1 MLPPIPPQMLRSIIT
16 VGACTEIDRDRRKIV
31 TPYTVKRVHLQPSAS
46 VRKTS
51 ANTDVVLRAMLFVDA
66 RLSRPALDWEQ
77 LLRTAQ
83 RCGGDV
89 SILHR
94 KETYTVATVEA
105 IPDDE
110 DNLHHWEIGLV

>member
-1 MLPPIPPQMLRSIIT
+1 MLPPIPPQMLRSTIT
-16 VGACTEIDRDRRKIV
+16 VGACTELDRDRRKIV

-83 RCGGDV
+83 LYSKEIENDADNV
-89 SILHR
+89 DAILDGA
-94 KETYTVATVEA
+94 YTHPAFT
-105 IPDDE
+105 DDK
-110 DNLHHWEIGLV
+110 LLGWLLG